1 MGETLTK
8 EENSEDISLE
18 DAQEIS
24 DKLGNLRD
32 KKRERIKEEIQDSES
47 PKNVSS
53 RCTKIGTVNEI
64 KHLERE
70 SIEDEVRIDIE
81 YVNNAETEVESF
93 IFKVPEDEKDIHV
106 DNRLIRFI
114 NFVGDGSIVDL
125 NKVMYRDVPLII
137 DEDGNV
143 GIDIPKMGKIA
154 RTKNTL
160 KRRSIDISNKLDNIG
175 VSIDSKSISYGITSI
190 LCIVVG
196 FFAFQTSVE
205 AGLGISESGIELLM
219 TGLLTGV
226 LTAIPIGIVSFFIG
240 GMTASRTESNSQGDY
255 AFAVS
260 FTLLFLMLGVFSVN
274 NGIILTEESSFI
286 EISKFS
292 SGFILPLLSLIY
304 SYIFLSKL
312 NIKTHIMSKYRR
324 ISKRLKLNKGPEY
337 LE

>member
-1 MGETLTK
+1 MEETLTEK
-8 EENSEDISLE
+8 KNSEDISLE

-32 KKRERIKEEIQDSES
+32 EKRERIIEDIQDSERS
-47 PKNVSS
+47 KNINR
-53 RCTKIGTVNEI
+53 RCTKTGTVNEI
-64 KHLERE
+64 NHLERKGV
-70 SIEDEVRIDIE
+70 EDEVKIDIE
-81 YVNNAETEVESF
+81 YVDNGETEVESF
-93 IFKVPEDEKDIHV
+93 LFKVPEDEKDIHI

-137 DEDGNV
+137 DEDGNA

-160 KRRSIDISNKLDNIG
+160 KRSSIDISNKLDNIG
-175 VSIDSKSISYGITSI
+175 VSTNCKSISYGITSI

-205 AGLGISESGIELLM
+205 AGFTIAESGTELLM
-219 TGLLTGV
+219 GGLLTGI
-226 LTAIPIGIVSFFIG
+226 LTSIPIGLVSFFIAVT
-240 GMTASRTESNSQGDY
+240 TASLTGSNSWGDY
-255 AFAVS
+255 AFVIC
-260 FTLLFLMLGVFSVN
+260 FTLLFLILGVFNVS
-274 NGIILTEESSFI
+274 NGIILGEESSFI
-286 EISKFS
+286 EASKFS
-292 SGFILPLLSLIY
+292 SGFMLPILSLIY
-304 SYIFLSKL
+304 SYTFLSKS
-312 NIKTHIMSKYRR
+312 NITKRIMSKYRR